1 MTINL
6 LINSITIGIGLAM
19 DAFSVSLANGLYYP
33 KMNFS
38 KRIEIALT
46 FAVFQFIMPLTG
58 WLCVHTILDLFKSL
72 QKFIPWIA
80 FILLSFI
87 GFKMILE
94 GLNNTESVKEES
106 LNFKTLFIQGVA
118 TSIDALLVGFTIANV
133 AFLNEE
139 NVIIITKKGMA
150 IHFITRNINP
160 IGRVTAGVRSI
171 KLSDDD
177 EVLIG
182 LPVYKLTDYI
192 AFVTSNGYVKKCKI
206 DDFPTQMRAGKGII
220 AYRPTLTT
228 GEIVGAVM
236 INDIDNFLMIG
247 QPNSICI
254 GCKEI
259 PLLSRIS
266 SGSIAI
272 KNSKVMSVVKL

>member
-1 MTINL
+1 MMTINL

-118 TSIDALLVGFTIANV
+118 TSIDALSVGFTIANV
-133 AFLNEE
+133 ALLEALLE
-139 NVIIITKKGMA
+139 SIIIGVVTFIICILGLFIGNKVGSRFHNNA
-150 IHFITRNINP
+150 IIFGGFILVFI
-160 IGRVTAGVRSI
+160 GVRI
-171 KLSDDD
+171 L
-177 EVLIG
+177 
-182 LPVYKLTDYI
+182 
-192 AFVTSNGYVKKCKI
+192 F
-206 DDFPTQMRAGKGII
+206 
-220 AYRPTLTT
+220 
-228 GEIVGAVM
+228 
-236 INDIDNFLMIG
+236 
-247 QPNSICI
+247 
-254 GCKEI
+254 
-259 PLLSRIS
+259 
-266 SGSIAI
+266 GSF
-272 KNSKVMSVVKL
+272 